1 MRDFVRMLVNGV
13 EHQVRG
19 DAMFLPLTDFLR
31 DRLRLTGTKVVCSEG
46 DCGACSVVRLVAD
59 SSGEIQA
66 QPIKACLIIPALLD
80 GAQLITVE
88 ALQTAQHLHPVQEA
102 MITHQGAQCGFCT
115 PGIVCALAALFDQKT
130 SPDLK
135 QVRNALTGNLCRC
148 TGYEPILTASQHVHG
163 KQHVLRDRFY
173 DAKFAGSTVHEDL
186 LLQAN
191 AVQCFAPITLAALC
205 EYKQKNRDA
214 RIVASAT
221 DIGVQVNKGKSLYV
235 HFCSPYRIKA
245 LASIQE
251 ESDALLVG
259 AKVSLTELQQSVEKL
274 YPEFFEMLKIFAS
287 PQIKNVATLVGNVA
301 NASPIGD
308 TLPFLLA
315 MNATVVLQ
323 SLEQT
328 RFVPIEKFY
337 LGYKKMDLKDNE
349 IITHIRIPKLKPGQF
364 LKLFKVSR
372 RKDMDIATVTAAYL
386 LDLKNDVINGARVV
400 YGGVGPTVQRLPN
413 TEAFLKGQMWSE
425 ATFAAAGDQARAE
438 VSPQTDVRGSREYRL
453 QLVKNLFL
461 KLYYEK
467 GDGAKYS
474 A

>member
-1 MRDFVRMLVNGV
+1 MRDFVRLQVNGV

-19 DAMFLPLTDFLR
+19 EQMFLPVTDFLR
-31 DRLRLTGTKVVCSEG
+31 YTLGLTGTKVVCSEG
-46 DCGACSVVRLVAD
+46 DCGACSVVQLVAN

-66 QPIKACLIIPALLD
+66 QPMKACLTIPALLD
-80 GAQLITVE
+80 GAQLVTVE
-88 ALQTAQHLHPVQEA
+88 ALQNAQHLHPVQEA

-115 PGIVCALAALFDQKT
+115 PGIVCTLAALFDQKK

-148 TGYEPILTASQHVHG
+148 TGYEPILTASQHVKG
-163 KQHVLRDRFY
+163 KQHELRERFY
-173 DAKFAGSTVHEDL
+173 DAKFEGKTAQDDL
-186 LLQAN
+186 LLQVN
-191 AVQCFAPITLAALC
+191 GVQCFAPLSLKALC
-205 EYKQKNRDA
+205 DYKQKNRDA

-221 DIGVQVNKGKSLYV
+221 DIGVQVNKGKSSYAN
-235 HFCSPYRIKA
+235 FCSPYRIKE
-245 LASIQE
+245 LTSIQE
-251 ESDALLVG
+251 ESDAIVVG
-259 AKVSLTELQQSVEKL
+259 AKVTLTALQQSVEKL

-308 TLPFLLA
+308 TLPFLMA
-315 MNATVVLQ
+315 MNAIVVLQ
-323 SLEQT
+323 SAEQN
-328 RFVPIEKFY
+328 RHVAIENFY

-372 RKDMDIATVTAAYL
+372 RKDMDISTVTAAYL
-386 LDLKNDVINGARVV
+386 LDLKDDVISGARVV

-413 TEAFLKGQMWSE
+413 TEDFLKGQTWSE
-425 ATFAAAGDQARAE
+425 ATFAAAGDVARAE
-438 VSPQTDVRGSREYRL
+438 VAPQTDVRGSREYRL

-467 GDGAKYS
+467 ADPAKYS